1 MEILHLNSYQLTL
14 EEEGLLE
21 TEEMKMYIL
30 SNKIKSIDKSFIPEK
45 FAGIFDK
52 YKSYRDKTRNGTHGK
67 NSTVLVCIC

>member
-21 TEEMKMYIL
+21 IEELKTLIL
-30 SNKIKSIDKSFIPEK
+30 SNEIEFIDKTSIPET

-52 YKSYRDKTRNGTHGK
+52 D
-67 NSTVLVCIC
+67 